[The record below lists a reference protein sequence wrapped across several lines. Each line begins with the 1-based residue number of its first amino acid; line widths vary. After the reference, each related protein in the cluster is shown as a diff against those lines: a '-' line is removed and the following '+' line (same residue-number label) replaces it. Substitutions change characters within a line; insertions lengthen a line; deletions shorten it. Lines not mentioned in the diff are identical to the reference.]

1 MKGLPGTHATI
12 QHKLC
17 LFWLCSH
24 EKLQRSEKRKLNL
37 KEKEEVNTMTTPLK
51 MTLLSSMLMAFL
63 LPAAAQTS
71 SAPTQNGT
79 VPAQTTTPT
88 QATTPAQSAPMTVQQ
103 RKQNQQG
110 RIANGV
116 ADGQLNAGQASKL
129 EKDES
134 EMNQEEKDMKAMD
147 NGHLTSADRTTLNRQ
162 QNQLSN
168 QIYNQKHE
176 APVQNQDPKS
186 KVGQRAENQQDRIA
200 NGMKSG
206 TLSAA
211 QSSNLEK
218 QETNLNQEVKADR
231 QANGGKLTQQEKNQV
246 NHQQNHLSNQI
257 YKDKHAAKNNKK

>member
-1 MKGLPGTHATI
+1 MTERTKILMMGAT
-12 QHKLC
+12 
-17 LFWLCSH
+17 
-24 EKLQRSEKRKLNL
+24 
-37 KEKEEVNTMTTPLK
+37 
-51 MTLLSSMLMAFL
+51 LMALL
-63 LPAAAQTS
+63 LPVAAQNSTAPS
-71 SAPTQNGT
+71 QNPVPSQGGVPTQT
-79 VPAQTTTPT
+79 STPTQTTTPS
-88 QATTPAQSAPMTVQQ
+88 QSTPMTIQQ

-134 EMNQEEKDMKAMD
+134 QLNQEEKDMKALD
-147 NGHLTSADRTTLNRQ
+147 NGHLTSADKATLNRQ

-218 QETNLNQEVKADR
+218 QEANLNQEV
-231 QANGGKLTQQEKNQV
+231 KNQV

>member
-1 MKGLPGTHATI
+1 MTERTKILLMGAT
-12 QHKLC
+12 
-17 LFWLCSH
+17 
-24 EKLQRSEKRKLNL
+24 
-37 KEKEEVNTMTTPLK
+37 
-51 MTLLSSMLMAFL
+51 LMAML
-63 LPAAAQTS
+63 LPAAAQNSTAPS
-71 SAPTQNGT
+71 QPPVPSQTTVPTQT
-79 VPAQTTTPT
+79 
-88 QATTPAQSAPMTVQQ
+88 TTPAQSAPMTVQQ

-134 EMNQEEKDMKAMD
+134 ELNHEEKDMKAMD